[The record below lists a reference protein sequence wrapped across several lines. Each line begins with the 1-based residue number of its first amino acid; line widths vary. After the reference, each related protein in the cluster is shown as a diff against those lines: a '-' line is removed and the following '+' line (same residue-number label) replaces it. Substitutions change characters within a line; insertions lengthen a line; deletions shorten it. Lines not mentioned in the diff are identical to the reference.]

1 MEKAAKKGS
10 RNGKDQPLSGNGKDR
25 PLSGNGKDQP
35 LSQDIR
41 LLGRMLGDTLREQES
56 GAAFELVERIRRTAV
71 DFHRGGDARAGA
83 SLASTLRALD
93 PDAVMTVVRAFT
105 QFSQLANI
113 AEDRHHIRRRRAH
126 RIGGSRPQNGSIALA
141 AQRACA
147 AGVTSAQLTALLA
160 DGLVMPVLTAHP
172 TEVQRKSILDA
183 HIEIARLLDERD
195 RVRQTAEEV
204 AAGEA
209 ALRRVILI
217 LWQTR
222 MLRAA
227 RLTVEDEIDNAL
239 SFYSYTFLAA
249 IPRLV
254 EEMDVELHARYRSR
268 LPAPRM
274 LRMGSWIGGDRDGNP
289 FVTHATLAYAVEK
302 QSALA
307 LGHYLEEAH
316 ALGRELSLSLQ
327 RVDISPE
334 LKRLADAAD
343 DGSEQRRDEPYRR
356 SLIGIYARLAATSMA
371 LGHGD
376 PLRRPR
382 AAAQPYTSSAEFVS
396 DLDTMTE
403 SLRTHGSA
411 RIVNG
416 RLMRLRHAAEAF
428 GFHLAS
434 VDLRQHSA
442 VHEAVVAELA
452 GRSGAQAGYAELSE
466 EAKIAFLVAELGTA
480 RLLRSPFVPYG
491 ELAAKELAIFD
502 TARSIQQRFGPAALP
517 TCIISNTGS
526 VSDVLEAAVLLR
538 EAGLL
543 RPGEPPT
550 LDLNIAPLY
559 ETIDDLRRAG
569 AMMDRLLQLPAYRA
583 LVASRGNLQEVML
596 GYSDSNKDGG
606 YVTSN
611 WELYRATLD
620 LVRVCERH
628 SVKLRLF
635 HGRGGTVG
643 RGGGPSYDAIL
654 AQPPGSVNGQ
664 IRITEQGEVIA
675 SKYSDP
681 EIGVRNLETLVAA
694 TLEASL
700 LKPAPGAAE
709 RPEWRAAMEEISQHS
724 FAAYRALVYETPGFV
739 EFFRD
744 VTPIGEIAELN
755 IGSRP
760 AARRAS
766 NRIEDLRAIPWV
778 FSWSLSRIMLP
789 GWYGFGTA
797 VEAFLAKG
805 PVKNL
810 RLLREMQARWPFFRV
825 MLANMD
831 MLLAKTDLGIASRY
845 ARLAHDQKRAT
856 ALLRRI
862 EDEQALS
869 IRHLFAIE
877 RTRELLAG
885 NPTLARSIRNRRPYI
900 DPLNHLQIELLRRL
914 RAGDSSD
921 RVKRAL
927 LITINGIA
935 AGLRNSG

>member
-1 MEKAAKKGS
+1 MKKAAGKKVP
-10 RNGKDQPLSGNGKDR
+10 RDGKDQPLAE
-25 PLSGNGKDQP
+25 
-35 LSQDIR
+35 DIR
-41 LLGRMLGDTLREQES
+41 RLGRILGDTLREQES
-56 GAAFELVERIRRTAV
+56 VAAFELVERIRRTAV
-71 DFHRGGDARAGA
+71 DFRRGGDPRAGT
-83 SLASTLRALD
+83 SLAATLRALD

-126 RIGGSRPQNGSIALA
+126 RLVGSKPQSGSIALA
-141 AQRACA
+141 AERAAA
-147 AGVTSAQLTALLA
+147 AGVTAGELSAFLTG
-160 DGLVMPVLTAHP
+160 GLVMPVLTAHP

-195 RVRQTAEEV
+195 RVRQTPEE
-204 AAGEA
+204 AAADEA
-209 ALRRVILI
+209 ALRRMILI

-222 MLRAA
+222 MVRAA
-227 RLTVEDEIDNAL
+227 RLTVQDEIDNAL

-249 IPRLV
+249 IPRLI
-254 EEMDVELHARYRSR
+254 EEIDAELHARYRSR
-268 LPAPRM
+268 LPAPQM

-289 FVTHATLAYAVEK
+289 FVTHETLTYAVER

-307 LGHYLEEAH
+307 LAHYLEETH

-334 LKRLADAAD
+334 LKRLADAAGD
-343 DGSEQRRDEPYRR
+343 PSDQRRDEPYRR
-356 SLIGIYARLAATSMA
+356 ALTGIYARLAATSIA
-371 LGHGD
+371 LGQRD
-376 PLRRPR
+376 PIRRPL
-382 AAAQPYTSSAEFVS
+382 AAAPPYAASEDFVR
-396 DLDTMTE
+396 DLDTLIG

-411 RIVNG
+411 RVVYG
-416 RLMRLRHAAEAF
+416 RLMRLRHAAQAF

-434 VDLRQHSA
+434 VDLRQHSG
-442 VHEAVVAELA
+442 VHETVVAELA
-452 GRSGAQAGYAELSE
+452 ARSGAVADYATLDED
-466 EAKIAFLVAELGTA
+466 AKIAFLLAELGTA

-491 ELAAKELAIFD
+491 ELAAKELAILD
-502 TARSIQQRFGPAALP
+502 AAQAIQRRFGSTALP
-517 TCIISNTGS
+517 TSINSNTNS
-526 VSDVLEAAVLLR
+526 VSDILEAAVLLR

-543 RPGEPPT
+543 RPGRVGDNAPV
-550 LDLNIAPLY
+550 LDLTIAPLF

-569 AMMDRLLQLPAYRA
+569 AMMDRLLSLPAYRA
-583 LVASRGNLQEVML
+583 LIAGRGDLQEVML

-620 LVRVCERH
+620 LVQVCQKH
-628 SVKLRLF
+628 NVKLRLF

-675 SKYSDP
+675 SKYSDA
-681 EIGVRNLETLVAA
+681 EIGLRNLETLVAA

-700 LKPAPGAAE
+700 LKSAKGAVHPSFE
-709 RPEWRAAMEEISQHS
+709 SPEWRAAMEEISAGS

-766 NRIEDLRAIPWV
+766 DRIEDLRAIPWV

-797 VEAFLAKG
+797 VEAFVAKSRT
-805 PVKNL
+805 KNL
-810 RLLREMQARWPFFRV
+810 RLLREMQAGWPFFRV

-845 ARLAHDQKRAT
+845 ARLARNQKRAS

-869 IRHLFAIE
+869 LRHLFAIE
-877 RTRELLAG
+877 RTKGLLEG

-914 RAGDSSD
+914 RSGDSDD

>member
-1 MEKAAKKGS
+1 MAKEAAGTGEKRGAP
-10 RNGKDQPLSGNGKDR
+10 RNGKDQPLSE
-25 PLSGNGKDQP
+25 
-35 LSQDIR
+35 DIR
-41 LLGRMLGDTLREQES
+41 RLGRMLGDTLREQES
-56 GAAFELVERIRRTAV
+56 VAAFDLVERIRQTAV
-71 DFHRGGDARAGA
+71 DFHRGGDPRAGG
-83 SLASTLRALD
+83 SLAATLRSLD

-126 RIGGSRPQNGSIALA
+126 RFGGSKPQSGSIALA
-141 AQRACA
+141 AQRAAA
-147 AGVTSAQLTALLA
+147 AGVTAAELAKFLTG
-160 DGLVMPVLTAHP
+160 GLVMPVLTAHP

-183 HIEIARLLDERD
+183 HIEIARLLDQRD
-195 RVRQTAEEV
+195 RVRQTPDE
-204 AAGEA
+204 AASDED
-209 ALRRVILI
+209 ALRRMILI

-249 IPRLV
+249 IPRLM
-254 EEMDVELHARYRSR
+254 EEIDAELHARYRSK
-268 LPAPRM
+268 LPFPQM

-289 FVTHATLAYAVEK
+289 FVTHETLTYAVER
-302 QSALA
+302 QSALVFA
-307 LGHYLEEAH
+307 HYLEETH

-327 RVDISPE
+327 RVDISPG
-334 LKRLADAAD
+334 LKRLADAAGD
-343 DGSEQRRDEPYRR
+343 SSEQRRDEPYRR
-356 SLIGIYARLAATSMA
+356 ALTGVYARLAATSLA
-371 LGHGD
+371 LGQRD
-376 PLRRPR
+376 AMRRPLS
-382 AAAQPYTSSAEFVS
+382 AARPYAASADFVG
-396 DLDTMTE
+396 DLDILIE

-411 RIVNG
+411 RVVYG
-416 RLMRLRHAAEAF
+416 RLMRLRHAAQAF

-434 VDLRQHSA
+434 VDLRQHSG
-442 VHEAVVAELA
+442 VHETVVAELA
-452 GRSGAQAGYAELSE
+452 SRAGAVREYTALDE
-466 EAKIAFLVAELGTA
+466 EAKIAFLLAEMSTA

-491 ELAAKELAIFD
+491 ELAAKELAILD
-502 TARSIQQRFGPAALP
+502 AAQAIQRRFGKVSLP
-517 TCIISNTGS
+517 TCIISNTNS
-526 VSDVLEAAVLLR
+526 VSDILEAAVLLR

-543 RPGEPPT
+543 RPGPQPQ
-550 LDLNIAPLY
+550 LDVNIAPLF

-569 AMMDRLLQLPAYRA
+569 EMTDRLLGLPAYRA
-583 LVASRGNLQEVML
+583 LIAGRDNLQEVML

-620 LVRVCERH
+620 LVRVCEKH
-628 SVKLRLF
+628 KVKLRLF

-675 SKYSDP
+675 SKYSDA
-681 EIGVRNLETLVAA
+681 EIGLRNLETLVAA

-700 LKPAPGAAE
+700 LKPAGKGAPSLSE
-709 RPEWRAAMEEISQHS
+709 RPEWRAAMEEISASS
-724 FAAYRALVYETPGFV
+724 FAAYRALVYDTPGFV

-766 NRIEDLRAIPWV
+766 GRIEDLRAIPWV

-797 VEAFLAKG
+797 VEAFVARSRT
-805 PVKNL
+805 KNL
-810 RLLREMQARWPFFRV
+810 RLLREMHAGWPFFRV

-845 ARLAHDQKRAT
+845 ARLARDQKRAT
-856 ALLRRI
+856 ALLGRI
-862 EDEQALS
+862 EAEQALS
-869 IRHLFAIE
+869 MRHLFAIQ
-877 RTRELLAG
+877 RTTGLLEA

-914 RAGDSSD
+914 RAGDKDD

>member
-1 MEKAAKKGS
+1 MIKPA
-10 RNGKDQPLSGNGKDR
+10 GKDQPLAE
-25 PLSGNGKDQP
+25 
-35 LSQDIR
+35 DIR
-41 LLGRMLGDTLREQES
+41 RLGRMLGDTLREQES
-56 GAAFELVERIRRTAV
+56 VAAFELVERIRRTAV
-71 DFHRGGDARAGA
+71 EFHRGGDPRAGT
-83 SLASTLRALD
+83 SLAATLRSLD

-126 RIGGSRPQNGSIALA
+126 RMGGSKPQSGSIALA
-141 AQRACA
+141 AQRAAA
-147 AGVTSAQLTALLA
+147 AGVTAAELSKFLT

-195 RVRQTAEEV
+195 RMRQTPE
-204 AAGEA
+204 EA
-209 ALRRVILI
+209 AADEAGLRRMILI

-227 RLTVEDEIDNAL
+227 RLTVQDEIDNAL
-239 SFYSYTFLAA
+239 SFYTYTFLAA
-249 IPRLV
+249 IPRLA
-254 EEMDVELHARYRSR
+254 EEIDAELHARYRSR
-268 LPAPRM
+268 LPAPQM

-289 FVTHATLAYAVEK
+289 FVTHATLTYAVDR

-307 LGHYLEEAH
+307 LAHYLEEAH

-327 RVDISPE
+327 RVDISPG

-343 DGSEQRRDEPYRR
+343 DTSEQRRDEPYRR
-356 SLIGIYARLAATSMA
+356 ALTGVYARLAATSLA
-371 LGHGD
+371 LGHRD
-376 PLRRPR
+376 ALRRPLS
-382 AAAQPYTSSAEFVS
+382 AARPYAASTEFVK
-396 DLDTMTE
+396 DLDTMIA

-411 RIVNG
+411 RVIYG
-416 RLMRLRHAAEAF
+416 RLMRLRHAAQAF

-434 VDLRQHSA
+434 VDLRQHSG
-442 VHEAVVAELA
+442 VHETVVAELA
-452 GRSGAQAGYAELSE
+452 SRSGAVADYAQLNE
-466 EAKIAFLVAELGTA
+466 EAKIAFLLAELGTA

-491 ELAAKELAIFD
+491 ELAAKELAILD
-502 TARSIQQRFGPAALP
+502 AAQAIQRRFGKSALP
-517 TCIISNTGS
+517 TCIISNTNS
-526 VSDVLEAAVLLR
+526 VSDILEAGVLLR

-543 RPGEPPT
+543 RPGTADQPA
-550 LDLNIAPLY
+550 LDLNIAPLF

-569 AMMDRLLQLPAYRA
+569 AMMDRLLGLPAYRA
-583 LVASRGNLQEVML
+583 LIAGRGDLQEVML

-620 LVRVCERH
+620 LVQVCEKH

-675 SKYSDP
+675 SKYSDA
-681 EIGVRNLETLVAA
+681 EIGLRNLETLVAA

-700 LKPAPGAAE
+700 LKPTREATE
-709 RPEWRAAMEEISQHS
+709 RPEWRAAMEEISAGS
-724 FAAYRALVYETPGFV
+724 FFAYRALVYETPGFV

-760 AARRAS
+760 AARRAT

-797 VEAFLAKG
+797 VEAFLAKSRA
-805 PVKNL
+805 KNL
-810 RLLREMQARWPFFRV
+810 RLLREMHAGWPFFRV

-845 ARLAHDQKRAT
+845 ARLARDQKRAT
-856 ALLRRI
+856 ALLGRI
-862 EDEQALS
+862 EAEQALS
-869 IRHLFAIE
+869 MRHLFAIE
-877 RTRELLAG
+877 RTKGLLEG

-914 RAGDSSD
+914 RSGDTDD